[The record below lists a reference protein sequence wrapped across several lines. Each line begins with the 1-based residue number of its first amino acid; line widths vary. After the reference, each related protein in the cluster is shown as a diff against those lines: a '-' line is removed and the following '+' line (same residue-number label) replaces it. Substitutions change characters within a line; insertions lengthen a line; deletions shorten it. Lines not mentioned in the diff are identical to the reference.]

1 MIKIMYFVKVFNVCV
16 DNISTEELL
25 ERLNRLGGFVVTP
38 NVDHLIKLQK
48 DLEFLK
54 AYRLADYKVCDS
66 KILQYAAKFLGTPI
80 PEKISGSD
88 FFPIFCEYNKNNQDV
103 KVFLL
108 GGLEGV
114 PEKAKE
120 ELNQKIGREI
130 IVDCYSPP
138 FGFEKDEQ
146 LCQEIIEKINR
157 SDATVLGVG
166 LGAPKQEKWIAKYK
180 KQLKNIKIFLAIGAA
195 IDFEAGNKP
204 RSPKWM
210 SEVGLEWFYR
220 LISEPKRLWK
230 RYLVESLPFFWLTLK
245 QRLNLYHMSPIEEVY
260 ALPPGEL
267 LQHIGLLDNS
277 QIAKVLQAQKE
288 EFSALQFGEILDKW
302 GWVKKE
308 TVDFII
314 EEFPP
319 LLTSQKPIQF
329 QDFLTKAKLLNEE
342 EIKAI
347 AQQETATGLTFA
359 EIALQR
365 GFIKQKT
372 LEWFAS
378 LQSAK

>member
-1 MIKIMYFVKVFNVCV
+1 MYFVKVFNVFI

-25 ERLNRLGGFVVTP
+25 GRLSRLGGFVVTP

-88 FFPIFCEYNKNNQDV
+88 FFPIFCEYNKNNPDV
-103 KVFLL
+103 KVYLL

-120 ELNQKIGREI
+120 ELNKKMGREI
-130 IVDCYSPP
+130 IIDCYSPP
-138 FGFEKDEQ
+138 FGFEKNEQ
-146 LCQEIIEKINR
+146 LCQEIIAKINN
-157 SDATVLGVG
+157 SEATVLGVG

-210 SEVGLEWFYR
+210 SEVGLEWLYR
-220 LISEPKRLWK
+220 LLSEPQRLWK
-230 RYLVESLPFFWLTLK
+230 RYLIESLPFFWLTLK
-245 QRLNLYHMSPIEEVY
+245 QRLNLYQMSPIEEVY

-267 LQHIGLLDNS
+267 LQQIGLLDNS
-277 QIAKVLQAQKE
+277 QMAKVLQAQKDE
-288 EFSALQFGEILDKW
+288 YPTMGLGEILDKW
-302 GWVKKE
+302 GWLKKE
-308 TVDFII
+308 TVDFIL
-314 EEFPP
+314 EDFPP
-319 LLTSQKPIQF
+319 LLTSQQPIQF
-329 QDFLTKAKLLNEE
+329 KDFLTKAQLLNEE
-342 EIKAI
+342 QNKTINQE
-347 AQQETATGLTFA
+347 ETATGLEFA
-359 EIALQR
+359 QIALQL

-372 LEWFAS
+372 LDWFAR
-378 LQSAK
+378 LQVGK